1 MLDLRQLQKISWQ
14 LPTAYYQKEVINGSQ
29 MKKTTKANKTT
40 KGFSLP
46 ELLVVV
52 AIIAVLVACSVPI
65 FAQKLEDSRR
75 AVDLR
80 TAQIIRSG
88 ISQVLNDGTLSFKK
102 ENMGMEFRVV
112 RNGVNY
118 GLCNGNWNDIL
129 VNGKPYKT
137 FENDIWPYLRKTGIS
152 NNMKIK
158 RTDPELK
165 WFGVIV
171 YGNGESYYYEGI
183 GDPGAL
189 GTREVVEYEWSELE

>member
-1 MLDLRQLQKISWQ
+1 
-14 LPTAYYQKEVINGSQ
+14 

-46 ELLVVV
+46 ELLIVV

-102 ENMGMEFRVV
+102 KIWE
-112 RNGVNY
+112 
-118 GLCNGNWNDIL
+118 WNF
-129 VNGKPYKT
+129 VWYV
-137 FENDIWPYLRKTGIS
+137 
-152 NNMKIK
+152 M
-158 RTDPELK
+158 
-165 WFGVIV
+165 
-171 YGNGESYYYEGI
+171 
-183 GDPGAL
+183 A
-189 GTREVVEYEWSELE
+189 

>member
-1 MLDLRQLQKISWQ
+1 
-14 LPTAYYQKEVINGSQ
+14 

-52 AIIAVLVACSVPI
+52 ALIAALVSCSIPI

-88 ISQVLNDGTLSFKK
+88 IFQVLNDGTLSFKK

-118 GLCNGNWNDIL
+118 GLCNGNWNY
-129 VNGKPYKT
+129 N
-137 FENDIWPYLRKTGIS
+137 S
-152 NNMKIK
+152 
-158 RTDPELK
+158 
-165 WFGVIV
+165 
-171 YGNGESYYYEGI
+171 
-183 GDPGAL
+183 
-189 GTREVVEYEWSELE
+189 